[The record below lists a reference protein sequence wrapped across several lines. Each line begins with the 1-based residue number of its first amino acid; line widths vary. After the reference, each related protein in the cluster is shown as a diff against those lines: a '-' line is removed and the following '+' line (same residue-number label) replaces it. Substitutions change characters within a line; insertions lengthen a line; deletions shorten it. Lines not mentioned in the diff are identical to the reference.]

1 MLRALLFPLLSTGLA
16 FAVAVA
22 GCSQRQSG
30 HQPAPSA
37 KTSQSDPAM
46 AGHEGHDHL
55 SGGEANRDDS
65 EKSRHEDALATLS
78 PADRE
83 LAEKQKVCPVSGE
96 PLGSMGTPY
105 KVTVKDREV
114 FLCCAG
120 CESRIKENPDQY
132 LAKLPR

>member
-46 AGHEGHDHL
+46 AGHEGHDHQ
-55 SGGEANRDDS
+55 SGGRRTTTTP
-65 EKSRHEDALATLS
+65 KSRHEDALATLS

-114 FLCCAG
+114 FLCCA
-120 CESRIKENPDQY
+120 R
-132 LAKLPR
+132 L